1 MDFITILGLCA
12 GTLTTIAFLPQ
23 VMQTW
28 RSKSV
33 KDISL
38 STLITFIIGLFLW
51 FLYGIYLQAIPV
63 IIANFITI
71 VLNLVILG
79 FKLKY
84 EVVRKK

>member
-23 VMQTW
+23 VLQTW

-51 FLYGIYLQAIPV
+51 LLYGIYLQALPV
-63 IIANFITI
+63 IIANFVTI

-84 EVVRKK
+84 RNAK